1 MNKLACRV
9 MVIVAGMA
17 VLGMIATLAGAQTPP
32 AAFTLNDRFTHRPK
46 EPIRPTYA
54 SDSTWR
60 GWLVDDQR
68 FAADRTDVL
77 TYTSDVLTAPLR
89 TRVNP

>member
-1 MNKLACRV
+1 MRIISGGIN
-9 MVIVAGMA
+9 
-17 VLGMIATLAGAQTPP
+17 T
-32 AAFTLNDRFTHRPK
+32 RFTHRPK

-60 GWLVDDQR
+60 RWLVDDQR

-77 TYTSDVLTAPLR
+77 TYTWNVLTAPLR

>member
-1 MNKLACRV
+1 MRIISGGIN
-9 MVIVAGMA
+9 
-17 VLGMIATLAGAQTPP
+17 T
-32 AAFTLNDRFTHRPK
+32 RFTHRPK
-46 EPIRPTYA
+46 EPTRPPYA

-60 GWLVDDQR
+60 QWLVDDQR

-77 TYTSDVLTAPLR
+77 TNTSDVLTAPLR

>member
-1 MNKLACRV
+1 MR
-9 MVIVAGMA
+9 
-17 VLGMIATLAGAQTPP
+17 MISGGINT
-32 AAFTLNDRFTHRPK
+32 RFTHRPK

-68 FAADRTDVL
+68 FAADRTDVP
-77 TYTSDVLTAPLR
+77 TYTSDVLIAPLR